1 MKKSGQAGCRSCSKR
16 VSTPSIDT
24 PHRSP
29 LRTDT
34 SPQKREVRAIY
45 TAIQKFP
52 LMCIRIVHMA
62 PQRRSSDSQLLRRC
76 GLVTVI
82 VPQGL
87 FNGLMNNL
95 IQRHGRVGLIF
106 RREHRAKQIPLPA
119 ENLGH
124 RRAANVKRIGLQC
137 QFPKTIMG
145 WLVTAR
151 VSNLLLMLFSAPLRW
166 KKLTRD
172 SISHSLL
179 EYRRT
184 PFFPDRTGLGELE
197 WWNR

>member
-1 MKKSGQAGCRSCSKR
+1 
-16 VSTPSIDT
+16 
-24 PHRSP
+24 
-29 LRTDT
+29 
-34 SPQKREVRAIY
+34 
-45 TAIQKFP
+45 
-52 LMCIRIVHMA
+52 MCIRIVHMA

-76 GLVTVI
+76 ELVTVI

-145 WLVTAR
+145 
-151 VSNLLLMLFSAPLRW
+151 
-166 KKLTRD
+166 
-172 SISHSLL
+172 
-179 EYRRT
+179 
-184 PFFPDRTGLGELE
+184 
-197 WWNR
+197 